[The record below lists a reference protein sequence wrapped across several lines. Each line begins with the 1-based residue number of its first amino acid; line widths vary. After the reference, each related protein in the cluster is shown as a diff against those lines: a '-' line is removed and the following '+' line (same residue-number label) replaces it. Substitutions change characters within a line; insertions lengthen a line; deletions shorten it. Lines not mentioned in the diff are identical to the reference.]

1 MYPFTRLYL
10 NLRLRACKLFHLLG
24 ENTSG
29 IDDVTSMYSQF
40 LLAKAVPNA
49 YPLHLPLFSQKRGH
63 LRIIGDYS
71 AILSGSTDERHCEA
85 GVIRLCIIID
95 KALFQAIVQKR
106 WSLFQYLAQ
115 AHVVMPLNIASS
127 GH

>member
-1 MYPFTRLYL
+1 MSELNILTGKDQVYPFTRLYL

-24 ENTSG
+24 ENTGG

-63 LRIIGDYS
+63 LRIIGAYT
-71 AILSGSTDERHCEA
+71 AILSATTHHRHSTPA
-85 GVIRLCIIID
+85 VI
-95 KALFQAIVQKR
+95 
-106 WSLFQYLAQ
+106 
-115 AHVVMPLNIASS
+115 PLSPLINEPL
-127 GH
+127 